1 MFAIRQS
8 ISLRLF
14 IVMSPVATMVIVF
27 LTVMTALNMRTGFAR
42 YLALAELSRF
52 DRMIVALVE
61 SSMAKIVYFAI
72 ETFPLLP
79 HCLWGQGKQ
88 RLHPRWWRQ

>member
-14 IVMSPVATMVIVF
+14 IVMSPVTTMVIVF

-61 SSMAKIVYFAI
+61 SSMAKLYI
-72 ETFPLLP
+72 LP
-79 HCLWGQGKQ
+79 KRRFHSCPTAFGA
-88 RLHPRWWRQ
+88 R

>member
-14 IVMSPVATMVIVF
+14 IVMSPVTTMVIVF

-61 SSMAKIVYFAI
+61 SSMAKLYI
-72 ETFPLLP
+72 LP
-79 HCLWGQGKQ
+79 KRRFHCCPTAFGA
-88 RLHPRWWRQ
+88 R